1 MRGRRGGA
9 LGWIGATWGLATS
22 AWAQEGAA
30 LPTATSAA
38 AAAVGAPAEG
48 DPVQAS
54 PPPPVIAAPA
64 KPTKVPPN
72 VEVAAGKGLTV
83 SSADGKNAFT
93 VRARFVPRFDASFVG
108 AGDAPTTRAS
118 IATARLWFQGHVF
131 DPKFTWLVQLAVAGK
146 DFRDGATSPIFDA
159 YVDYKVHRDASV
171 KVGQYFVPFDRL
183 RTVREFALQM
193 TDRPRPV
200 GELTLDRDVGVT
212 VYSDHL
218 GADRSPLAYRVGVFG
233 GGGTNL
239 TSSKPAGALFVG
251 RLELRP
257 FGDVD
262 DDSEGDLENR
272 AKPGLALGG
281 GVAYNLN
288 TNRQK
293 STTGTTVTAGT
304 IDYLHAAADLVFKWH
319 GVAVQGE
326 YVRRQAAED
335 TLVLLSDDG
344 SVTEQWAR
352 SGHGWVAQLSYH
364 APFGVEW
371 VARGSQM
378 GALGETDPAF
388 VSELQGKRNEVAA
401 GLNWYRNGHRFKVQ
415 TTWQAIF
422 GDDFAA
428 ATHTL
433 ATQLDVMF

>member
-1 MRGRRGGA
+1 MAA
-9 LGWIGATWGLATS
+9 LGVGANAR
-22 AWAQEGAA
+22 AQSPDA
-30 LPTATSAA
+30 SAA
-38 AAAVGAPAEG
+38 AGEAPVVGP
-48 DPVQAS
+48 
-54 PPPPVIAAPA
+54 AAPEAAPKPA
-64 KPTKVPPN
+64 KLPAS

-83 SSADGKNAFT
+83 TSADGKNAFS

-108 AGDAPTTRAS
+108 SGDSPTTRVS
-118 IATARLWFQGHVF
+118 IATARLWFQGHIL

-218 GADRSPLAYRVGVFG
+218 GADRSPVAYRVGVFG

-239 TSSKPAGALFVG
+239 TTSKPAGALFVG
-251 RLELRP
+251 RLEVRP
-257 FGDVD
+257 LGDID
-262 DDSEGDLENR
+262 DDSEGDLDNR

-281 GVAYNLN
+281 AFAYNLN

-293 STTGTTVTAGT
+293 STTGSTLTLGTV
-304 IDYLHAAADLVFKWH
+304 DYLHAAADLTFKWH
-319 GVAVQGE
+319 GVALQGE
-326 YVRRQAAED
+326 YVRRQAAQDRITE
-335 TLVLLSDDG
+335 TADDG
-344 SVTEQWAR
+344 TVTEQWAR
-352 SGHGWVAQLSYH
+352 SGHGWVAQMSYH

-371 VARGSQM
+371 VVRGSQM
-378 GALGETDPAF
+378 GALGSTDPGF

-401 GLNWYRNGHRFKVQ
+401 GLNGYRNGHRLKIQ
-415 TTWQAIF
+415 TTWQALF
-422 GDDFAA
+422 GDDFADA
-428 ATHTL
+428 IHTL

>member
-1 MRGRRGGA
+1 
-9 LGWIGATWGLATS
+9 
-22 AWAQEGAA
+22 
-30 LPTATSAA
+30 
-38 AAAVGAPAEG
+38 
-48 DPVQAS
+48 
-54 PPPPVIAAPA
+54 
-64 KPTKVPPN
+64 
-72 VEVAAGKGLTV
+72 
-83 SSADGKNAFT
+83 
-93 VRARFVPRFDASFVG
+93 
-108 AGDAPTTRAS
+108 
-118 IATARLWFQGHVF
+118 
-131 DPKFTWLVQLAVAGK
+131 
-146 DFRDGATSPIFDA
+146 
-159 YVDYKVHRDASV
+159 
-171 KVGQYFVPFDRL
+171 
-183 RTVREFALQM
+183 VREFALQM

-293 STTGTTVTAGT
+293 STTGATVTAGT

-319 GVAVQGE
+319 GLALQGE
-326 YVRRQAAED
+326 YVRRQAAQD
-335 TLVLLSDDG
+335 ALVLQADDG

-388 VSELQGKRNEVAA
+388 VSELQTKRNEVAA

-415 TTWQAIF
+415 TTWQAVF
-422 GDDFAA
+422 GDDFGAA
-428 ATHTL
+428 NHTL